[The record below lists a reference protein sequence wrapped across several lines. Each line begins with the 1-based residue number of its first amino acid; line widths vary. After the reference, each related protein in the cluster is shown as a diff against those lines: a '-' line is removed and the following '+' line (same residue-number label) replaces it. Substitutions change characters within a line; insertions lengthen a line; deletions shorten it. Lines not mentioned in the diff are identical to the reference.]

1 MKSTFSPLSQSLV
14 AIVFLCVGWTQA
26 RAGEMPM
33 VQNVNLSGDQ
43 LTWDAVEGATGYNI
57 QLRFGYFDTVRDG
70 RVYTVVEAGEY
81 TVVAFDDNGNFS
93 PAMFT
98 SENRAL
104 FEDGPD
110 NTPSGSILADDSAFF
125 STLCLDVD
133 VGESCVASCP
143 DFVGSNTGDL
153 FVGSS
158 TGGACSSSGT
168 DFVSASITP
177 DDYSCTVSS
186 FTARVEAHVV
196 CRTTPNTQ

>member
-1 MKSTFSPLSQSLV
+1 MKSTFSRLSQSLV

-26 RAGEMPM
+26 RAAELPM

-98 SENRAL
+98 SENRAV

-110 NTPSGSILADDSAFF
+110 NSPSVTVLADDSAFF

-133 VGESCVASCP
+133 VGESCVASCLG
-143 DFVGSNTGDL
+143 FIGTNNGGL
-153 FVGSS
+153 LVGSS
-158 TGGACSSSGT
+158 TGGACVVTGQQFRPSKQSPSG
-168 DFVSASITP
+168 
-177 DDYSCTVSS
+177 
-186 FTARVEAHVV
+186 RG
-196 CRTTPNTQ
+196 